1 MQTVEPWHD
10 FLLPS
15 SSAGELEHE
24 CVILYFSQFG
34 FEFVWSLRLWG
45 LCLMTSGKKFIV
57 GGCEAI
63 LVVQQE
69 KLLLMELP

>member
-1 MQTVEPWHD
+1 M
-10 FLLPS
+10 
-15 SSAGELEHE
+15 A
-24 CVILYFSQFG
+24 
-34 FEFVWSLRLWG
+34 
-45 LCLMTSGKKFIV
+45 SGKKFIV